1 MALTGKREEAE
12 KLYVKNGLSCAAI
25 AERLG
30 AAEGTVYRWKA
41 EAAEKG
47 EAQDWDAQR
56 RVYNMSPREMFA
68 IYAETVKS
76 WIVKIQHN
84 PDLLS
89 DGKIADAIV
98 KHASVLKKLDT
109 RGQYKGVALD
119 LLKVVNQWLA
129 ENQPELKTKLDPYW
143 DSIFGA
149 LVKYAT
155 EKGMF

>member
-1 MALTGKREEAE
+1 MAKDGKRLEAE
-12 KLYVKNGLSCAAI
+12 KLCAKNGLSRAAA

-30 AAEGTVYRWKA
+30 TAGGTVCRWKA
-41 EAAEKG
+41 DAAAKG
-47 EAQDWDAQR
+47 GAADWDAQR

-68 IYAETVKS
+68 IYAETVKT
-76 WIVKIQHN
+76 WTARIHKT
-84 PDLLS
+84 PELLS

-143 DSIFGA
+143 DSIFEA